1 MSVIWTDLND
11 VLFGNIQELGGV
23 LQHGEDTT
31 LDVDSPGG
39 IVVVGAHGLD
49 ETVLPRHQQRT
60 FLQLTAVHLPN
71 EF

>member
-1 MSVIWTDLND
+1 M
-11 VLFGNIQELGGV
+11 

-49 ETVLPRHQQRT
+49 ETVLPRHQQRP
-60 FLQLTAVHLPN
+60 FLQLTAVHLPS
-71 EF
+71 